1 MKNFFIIFLQMICF
15 NLAIGQVYNVT
26 SFQKINDVN
35 GDLYISLDNDDWFG
49 HAVESIGDLNGDGI
63 SDVIVSALQ
72 DDDGAFNVGAI
83 YVLFLNSN
91 GAVSSFQKISAIEG
105 EFNGQ
110 MEEWDYFGRSLSYLG
125 DINSDGFIEIAVG
138 AEYDGDGGYR
148 HGAVWILSL
157 TESGNVNSYQKI
169 SDTQGG
175 FTGVL
180 DVWDVFGSDIAN
192 IGDLNNDGNID
203 IAVGARRDGDGGD
216 ERGAVWV
223 LFLNS
228 DFTVN
233 SHQKISDTQGDFEA
247 PLSYKDYFGG
257 SVTNIGDLD
266 NDGVIDLAVGAY
278 RDNDGGIN
286 KGAVYILFMNIDG
299 TVKAYQKISETEGDF
314 NETLE
319 EDSLFGVSIDLT
331 QDINGDGKTEI
342 IIGCGNYNGQNDRIG
357 FFYILN
363 LNSDGKVD
371 SFQKYSDGLM
381 GFDGELVE
389 GDFFGYSVSTMIE
402 DGLNYSFIIGAF
414 GDSENGYRKGAAWVI
429 KLGLILSIEDLNTPN
444 NIFLYPNPTRNAFS
458 LSDITNVNTIQVFDM
473 LGREVLS
480 FNSVKSNQ
488 FNVAYLPV
496 GEYIINVVT
505 EKGSISSYKLIK
517 E

>member
-1 MKNFFIIFLQMICF
+1 MKNYFFAFLQLISISI
-15 NLAIGQVYNVT
+15 AVGQVYNVT
-26 SFQKINDVN
+26 DFQKINDVN
-35 GDLYISLDNDDWFG
+35 GEMDISLDNEDWFG

-83 YVLFLNSN
+83 YVLFLNSD
-91 GAVSSFQKISAIEG
+91 GTVSTFQKISTIEG
-105 EFNGQ
+105 EFSGEL
-110 MEEWDYFGRSLSYLG
+110 EEWDYFGRSISYLG
-125 DINSDGFIEIAVG
+125 DLNSDGFIEIAVG

-157 TESGNVNSYQKI
+157 TTSGNVNSYQKI
-169 SDTQGG
+169 SDTEGG
-175 FTGVL
+175 FTGDL

-216 ERGAVWV
+216 ERGAVWI

-228 DFTVN
+228 DFTIN
-233 SHQKISDTQGDFEA
+233 SYQKISDTQGNFEA

-257 SVTNIGDLD
+257 SVANIGDLD

-286 KGAVYILFMNIDG
+286 KGAVYILFMNTDG
-299 TVKAYQKISETEGDF
+299 TVKSYQKISETEGEF

-319 EDSLFGVSIDLT
+319 LDSLFGVSLDLT
-331 QDINGDGKTEI
+331 YDINGDGKTEI

-357 FFYILN
+357 FFYVLN
-363 LNSDGKVD
+363 LNSDGTVD
-371 SFQKYSDGLM
+371 SFQKYSEGLM
-381 GFDGELVE
+381 NFEGELVE
-389 GDFFGYSVSTMIE
+389 GDFFGYSVSTMFDSE
-402 DGLNYSFIIGAF
+402 LNYSFIIGAF
-414 GDSENGYRKGAAWVI
+414 GDSENGYRKGAAWI
-429 KLGLILSIEDLNTPN
+429 LQLGLILSIEDLDTPN
-444 NIFLYPNPTRNAFS
+444 TIKLFPNPTRNSFS
-458 LSDITNVNTIQVFDM
+458 LTSIKGIQNINVYDM

-480 FNSVKSNQ
+480 FNDISSNQ
-488 FNVAYLPV
+488 FNVSYLPV
-496 GEYIINVVT
+496 GEYIIKVVGQ
-505 EKGSISSYKLIK
+505 KGAVLSYKLIK